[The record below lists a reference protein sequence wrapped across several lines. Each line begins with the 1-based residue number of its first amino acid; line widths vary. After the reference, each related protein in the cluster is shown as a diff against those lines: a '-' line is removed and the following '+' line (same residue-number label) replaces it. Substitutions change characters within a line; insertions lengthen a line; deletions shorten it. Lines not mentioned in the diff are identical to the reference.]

1 MVVKKVAPYC
11 LAVTTPAPSVALDDQ
26 LCFALYSASRAVTAR
41 YRPMLDQLGLTYP
54 QFLVL
59 MTLWEHDA
67 QSVREISDRLDLDSG
82 TMSPLLKRLDAAG
95 LVTRERSAVDE
106 RQVRVRLTD
115 AGRALEQPA
124 CGVSS
129 MMIGALDLDVQEF
142 AALKRQLGEITQR
155 VSGSR

>member
-1 MVVKKVAPYC
+1 MSIPS
-11 LAVTTPAPSVALDDQ
+11 PSVALDDQ
-26 LCFALYSASRAVTAR
+26 LCFALYAASRAVTAR
-41 YRPMLDQLGLTYP
+41 YRPLLDQLGLTYP

-59 MTLWEHDA
+59 MSLWEHDD

-95 LVTRERSAVDE
+95 LVTRERSAADE

-124 CGVSS
+124 CDVSA
-129 MMIGALDLDVQEF
+129 MMINALDLDVAEF
-142 AALKRQLGEITQR
+142 TALKRQLEEITQR
-155 VSGSR
+155 VGGRTR

>member
-1 MVVKKVAPYC
+1 MS
-11 LAVTTPAPSVALDDQ
+11 TPSPSVALDDQ
-26 LCFALYSASRAVTAR
+26 LCFALYAASRAVTAR
-41 YRPMLDQLGLTYP
+41 YRPMLDRLGLTYP

-59 MTLWEHDA
+59 MSLWEHDD

-95 LVTRERSAVDE
+95 LVTRERSAADE

-124 CGVSS
+124 CDVSA
-129 MMIGALDLDVQEF
+129 MMINALDLDVAEF
-142 AALKRQLGEITQR
+142 TALKRQLEEITQR
-155 VSGSR
+155 VGSTR

>member
-1 MVVKKVAPYC
+1 VSI
-11 LAVTTPAPSVALDDQ
+11 PAPSVALDDQ

-59 MTLWEHDA
+59 MTLWERDD
-67 QSVREISDRLDLDSG
+67 QNVREISDRLDLDSG
-82 TMSPLLKRLDAAG
+82 TMSPMLKRLDAAG
-95 LVTRERSAVDE
+95 LVTRERSAADE

-124 CGVSS
+124 CGVSAR
-129 MMIGALDLDVQEF
+129 MIDALDLDVQQF
-142 AALKRQLGEITQR
+142 AALKRQLEEITQR
-155 VSGSR
+155 VGGDTR

>member
-1 MVVKKVAPYC
+1 MS
-11 LAVTTPAPSVALDDQ
+11 TPSPSVALDDQ
-26 LCFALYSASRAVTAR
+26 LCFALYAASRAVTAR

-59 MTLWEHDA
+59 MSLWEHDD

-95 LVTRERSAVDE
+95 LVTRERSAADE

-124 CGVSS
+124 CDVSA
-129 MMIGALDLDVQEF
+129 MMINALDLDVAEF
-142 AALKRQLGEITQR
+142 TALKRQLEEITQR
-155 VSGSR
+155 VGSTR

>member
-1 MVVKKVAPYC
+1 MSI
-11 LAVTTPAPSVALDDQ
+11 PAPSVALDDQ

-59 MTLWEHDA
+59 MTLWEHDD
-67 QSVREISDRLDLDSG
+67 QNVREISDRLDLDSG

-95 LVTRERSAVDE
+95 LVTRERSAADE

-124 CGVSS
+124 CRVSA
-129 MMIGALDLDVQEF
+129 MMIDALDLDVQQF
-142 AALKRQLGEITQR
+142 AALKRQLEEITER
-155 VSGSR
+155 VGGGTR

>member
-1 MVVKKVAPYC
+1 MG
-11 LAVTTPAPSVALDDQ
+11 TPSPSVALDDQ
-26 LCFALYSASRAVTAR
+26 LCFALYAASRAVTAR

-59 MTLWEHDA
+59 MSLWEHDD

-95 LVTRERSAVDE
+95 LVTRERSSADE

-115 AGRALEQPA
+115 AGRALEQPG
-124 CGVSS
+124 CEVSA
-129 MMIGALDLDVQEF
+129 MMIDALDLDVAEF
-142 AALKRQLGEITQR
+142 TALKRQLEEITQR
-155 VSGSR
+155 VGGRTR